1 MPSSVFKIANTTLSA
16 ATSAVEFSSIPS
28 TYHDLMVKIVCR
40 TTVSADN
47 EYFDLRMNNDS
58 GSVYYKYTNYM
69 NGASSFGSQVWANQT
84 SMYVYQAVGD
94 TATASTFSNHEL
106 YIPNYTLSTNKAVLE
121 DSCSLTDSTASGALR
136 MVTTSSMLWRPSTP
150 AAITS
155 LKFTTASGNFK
166 IGSTFTLYGVKK

>member
-16 ATSAVEFSSIPS
+16 ATSAVEFTSIPS
-28 TYHDLMVKIVCR
+28 TYNDLMIKIVCR
-40 TTVSADN
+40 TTASNDN

-58 GSVYYKYTNYM
+58 NSVYYKYTNYS
-69 NGASSFGSQVWANQT
+69 NGNSFGSQVWANQT
-84 SMYVYQAVGD
+84 SMYVYQVVGD
-94 TATASTFSNHEL
+94 TAIASSFSNHEL

-121 DSCSLTDSTASGALR
+121 DSCSLDDDTTSNSIR

-166 IGSTFTLYGVKK
+166 IGSTITLYGVKK